1 MKETKKHEASSRH
14 PTTVHKDLKDLKDPK
29 SGMHIVAK
37 YNAISPAIDHIG
49 LLLGKARA
57 SKSSSAGALSACF
70 DIDDTLVFD
79 DGRETPNVQVR
90 FLLDICRA
98 HGCKIHL
105 ITARERDPS
114 VVKWTRDQLRRHGVL
129 YTTLSLAPKKA
140 RESMSLI
147 ANWKHSERERH
158 KPFLSVGDQ
167 WGDLI
172 NLKDV
177 SDIDALDK
185 EHNVEHTPWILM
197 KPMDNVTTYGFKL
210 LAPR

>member
-1 MKETKKHEASSRH
+1 MVK
-14 PTTVHKDLKDLKDPK
+14 V
-29 SGMHIVAK
+29 IAK
-37 YNAISPAIDHIG
+37 YNAIAPAIEQIG
-49 LLLGKARA
+49 LLLQK
-57 SKSSSAGALSACF
+57 SKTKEKSVCF

-90 FLLDICRA
+90 FLLDLCRA

-114 VVKWTRDQLRRHGVL
+114 VVKWTRDQLRKQGIV
-129 YTTLSLAPKKA
+129 YTTLALAPKKA
-140 RESMSLI
+140 RESMRLI

-172 NLKDV
+172 NLMSS
-177 SDIDALDK
+177 SDIDRYDADYD
-185 EHNVEHTPWILM
+185 VTSTPWILIS
-197 KPMDNVTTYGFKL
+197 PMDNVTQYGLKL
-210 LAPR
+210 LAPS